1 MYFNKISS
9 SSVTVRQVGYNWV
22 GNESPMLAGKHHQ
35 FEEPEDPRSLFR
47 KSRKSCDFS
56 SRSNAFQ
63 NSEQQDTKIWTHFGP
78 HLLNNTKVGLDFKPQ
93 ISSEE
98 YRMRKGDHF
107 KPAEKIGDFNIKKE
121 KKTSHCGVL
130 PFCKELLKSVKPD
143 QKTEV
148 RKFRTHSSAMPTIAH
163 TEYLKWS
170 NQRNPTCCSFYGA
183 ARPAPKLNSP
193 TSMISQTQH
202 VLNQLQ
208 PNEAEKQHF
217 RKLGL
222 SVEQIMGL
230 KCLGLQV
237 SKFLPSADVSYAQDP
252 RIPPSYNVDGA
263 TCYWCASP
271 QHVAYGVAFLLK
283 EDSRVVGVALEWNK
297 TSSKVALIQISTVE
311 VVLLIAINTNRLY
324 APKAINILFRDSEIF
339 KVGVQIENTLRVLW
353 EEFQIESN
361 SYVELEHLFQFST
374 EKFGRF
380 SRVFKSP
387 MKLHAIASALG
398 YDDWG
403 AQKLIFSS
411 WESRPLSSEQVQY
424 AARRALVSILIFW
437 SLALGRL
444 VSNASLSDLKIN
456 VEQFVESVCVRG
468 PISKRYENIP
478 LITHGLG
485 LGFGELSSSNQRFSF
500 TQVGG

>member
-1 MYFNKISS
+1 MFLNKISS
-9 SSVTVRQVGYNWV
+9 NSVTVRQVGYNWV
-22 GNESPMLAGKHHQ
+22 GNESPVLTGKQ
-35 FEEPEDPRSLFR
+35 NKFDEPEDLRSHFR

-56 SRSNAFQ
+56 SRSSAFQ
-63 NSEQQDTKIWTHFGP
+63 SSEQQDTKIWTHFGP
-78 HLLNNTKVGLDFKPQ
+78 HLLNNLKVGLDFKAQ

-98 YRMRKGDHF
+98 YRMREGDPF
-107 KPAEKIGDFNIKKE
+107 KPAEEIGDVNIKKE
-121 KKTSHCGVL
+121 KKTSHGGVL

-143 QKTEV
+143 QKTKI
-148 RKFRTHSSAMPTIAH
+148 RKFRTHSSVVPTIAH

-170 NQRNPTCCSFYGA
+170 DLRYPTCCSFYGA
-183 ARPAPKLNSP
+183 VRPIPKVNTP

-202 VLNQLQ
+202 KLTQLQ
-208 PNEAEKQHF
+208 PNEAAKQHF

-237 SKFLPSADVSYAQDP
+237 SKFLPRADVSYAQDP
-252 RIPPSYNVDGA
+252 RIPPSYNIDGA

-283 EDSRVVGVALEWNK
+283 EDSRVVGVALQRNK
-297 TSSKVALIQISTVE
+297 TSSKIALIQISTVD
-311 VVLLIAINTNRLY
+311 VVLLIAMNPNRLY

-339 KVGVQIENTLRVLW
+339 KVGVQIEKTLRALW

-361 SYVELEHLFQFST
+361 SYVELEHLLQFSN
-374 EKFGRF
+374 EKLGRF
-380 SRVFKSP
+380 SRVFQSP
-387 MKLHAIASALG
+387 MTLHAIASALG

-403 AQKLIFSS
+403 AQKLLFSS
-411 WESRPLSSEQVQY
+411 WESRPLSSKQVQY

-437 SLALGRL
+437 SLAMGRL
-444 VSNASLSDLKIN
+444 VSNFSLSDVKIN
-456 VEQFVESVCVRG
+456 IGQFVESVCVRG

-485 LGFGELSSSNQRFSF
+485 LGFGEFSSSNQRFSY
-500 TQVGG
+500 TQMGG

>member
-1 MYFNKISS
+1 MYFNKFSS

-22 GNESPMLAGKHHQ
+22 GNESPVLAGKQ
-35 FEEPEDPRSLFR
+35 NKFNEPEDLRSHFR

-78 HLLNNTKVGLDFKPQ
+78 HLLNNLKVGLDFKSQ
-93 ISSEE
+93 ISSQE
-98 YRMRKGDHF
+98 YRMREGDHF
-107 KPAEKIGDFNIKKE
+107 KPAVKIGDVNIKKE
-121 KKTSHCGVL
+121 KKTSHGGVL

-148 RKFRTHSSAMPTIAH
+148 HKFRTHSSAMPTIAH
-163 TEYLKWS
+163 TECLKWS
-170 NQRNPTCCSFYGA
+170 NQSYPTYCSFYDA
-183 ARPAPKLNSP
+183 ARPAPKLNTP

-202 VLNQLQ
+202 VLTQLQ

-237 SKFLPSADVSYAQDP
+237 SKFLPRADVSYAQDP
-252 RIPPSYNVDGA
+252 RIPPSYNIDGA
-263 TCYWCASP
+263 SCYWCASP

-283 EDSRVVGVALEWNK
+283 EDSRVVGVALERNK
-297 TSSKVALIQISTVE
+297 TSSKVALIQISTVD

-339 KVGVQIENTLRVLW
+339 KVGVQIEKTLRALW

-361 SYVELEHLFQFST
+361 SYVELEHLLQFSN
-374 EKFGRF
+374 EKFGRL

-398 YDDWG
+398 YDDWA

-411 WESRPLSSEQVQY
+411 WESRPLSSKQVQY

-437 SLALGRL
+437 SLAMGRL
-444 VSNASLSDLKIN
+444 VSNASFSDVKIN
-456 VEQFVESVCVRG
+456 VEQFVDSVCVRG
-468 PISKRYENIP
+468 PISKSYDNIP

-485 LGFGELSSSNQRFSF
+485 LGFDELSSFNQRFSY
-500 TQVGG
+500 TQMGG

>member
-1 MYFNKISS
+1 
-9 SSVTVRQVGYNWV
+9 VTVRQVGYNWV
-22 GNESPMLAGKHHQ
+22 GNESPVLAGRQNK
-35 FEEPEDPRSLFR
+35 FDEPEDPCSHFR

-63 NSEQQDTKIWTHFGP
+63 SSEQQDTKIWTHFGP
-78 HLLNNTKVGLDFKPQ
+78 HLLNNLKIGLDFKAR
-93 ISSEE
+93 IWNEE
-98 YRMRKGDHF
+98 YRMREGDHF
-107 KPAEKIGDFNIKKE
+107 KPTEIIGDVNIKKE
-121 KKTSHCGVL
+121 KKTSHSGVL

-143 QKTEV
+143 QKTKV

-170 NQRNPTCCSFYGA
+170 NQRYPRYCSFYGA
-183 ARPAPKLNSP
+183 GRPAPKLNTPNSL
-193 TSMISQTQH
+193 ISQTQH
-202 VLNQLQ
+202 VLAQLQ
-208 PNEAEKQHF
+208 PNEAAKQHF

-237 SKFLPSADVSYAQDP
+237 SKFLPRADVSYSQDH
-252 RIPPSYNVDGA
+252 RIPPSFNVDGA
-263 TCYWCASP
+263 SCYLCASP

-283 EDSRVVGVALEWNK
+283 EDSRVVGVSLQRNE
-297 TSSKVALIQISTVE
+297 TSSKVALIQISTVD
-311 VVLLIAINTNRLY
+311 VVLLIPMNPNRLY

-339 KVGVQIENTLRVLW
+339 KVGVQIEKTLRALW
-353 EEFQIESN
+353 EEFQIESK
-361 SYVELEHLFQFST
+361 SYVELEHLLQFSN
-374 EKFGRF
+374 EKVGNF

-411 WESRPLSSEQVQY
+411 WESSPLSSKQVQY

-444 VSNASLSDLKIN
+444 VSSASLSDLKIN
-456 VEQFVESVCVRG
+456 VEQFVESVCVRE

-485 LGFGELSSSNQRFSF
+485 LGFGELSSSNKRFSY
-500 TQVGG
+500 THVGGQHA